1 MALPR
6 YVEPPKGSEKGPP
19 GPQKGKKVPVL
30 AIILLISVDKP
41 VDKLIKS
48 LLINDYVIITL

>member
-1 MALPR
+1 LS
-6 YVEPPKGSEKGPP
+6 PPKGSEKGPP

-30 AIILLISVDKP
+30 AILLLISVDKP
-41 VDKLIKS
+41 VDNPKKS